1 MRVLLMHN
9 HHASLGGAMEVL
21 EDEANLLSADG
32 HEVRQYALPAA
43 HELGLSGLR
52 AGAKAVWNREA
63 GRDIASIIAE
73 FQPDVA
79 HVHTPFPLLSP
90 AVFRTA
96 AARGVPSVT
105 TVHSYRYSC
114 IAGTC
119 HRDGSVCEDCV
130 GTKLKLPG
138 LRHRCYH
145 DSLGASGALTASL
158 VLHRGLGTFAKSINR
173 FITLTPF
180 SKRLLIRDGVPASHI
195 TVKANSTPDP
205 GTAFSPRQASPYV
218 AFAGRLM
225 DIKGVPTL
233 LDAWRRMPPG
243 LTLRIAGDGPLR
255 GLVEERCAEDP
266 SIEYVGW
273 ISQEE
278 VTRFLGEATCA
289 LVPSEWYEG
298 QPLVTIRSLSVGT
311 PVIVS
316 DLENLSEDILEDG
329 AGLAFAT
336 GDPGAL
342 ASVLATVLSEPEK
355 WAERAEAA
363 RASYVARHTPTATVA
378 ALNRIYSEVVAEGSR

>member
-1 MRVLLMHN
+1 MRILLMHN

-21 EDEANLLSADG
+21 EDEAALLADDG
-32 HEVRQYALPAA
+32 HDVRQYALPAA
-43 HELGLSGLR
+43 QDLGLSGLR

-63 GRDIASIIAE
+63 GQDVAALIEDFR
-73 FQPDVA
+73 PDVA

-90 AVFRTA
+90 AVFRVA
-96 AARGVPSVT
+96 AAHGVPTAT

-119 HRDGSVCEDCV
+119 HRDGAVCEDCV
-130 GTKLKLPG
+130 GSKLKLPG

-145 DSLGASGALTASL
+145 DSVGASGALTVSL
-158 VLHRGLGTFAKSINR
+158 ALHRGLGTFRKSINR
-173 FITLTPF
+173 FVTLTAF
-180 SKRLLIRDGVPASHI
+180 SKRLLIRDGIPESHI

-205 GTAFSPRQASPYV
+205 GGAMAPRQEAPYV
-218 AFAGRLM
+218 AFAGRLI
-225 DIKGVPTL
+225 DIKGVRTL
-233 LDAWRRMPPG
+233 LDAWQQVPPG

-266 SIEYVGW
+266 SIELLGW

-289 LVPSEWYEG
+289 VIPSEWYEG

-316 DLENLSEDILEDG
+316 DLENLSEEVLQDG
-329 AGLAFAT
+329 AGVAFRTADPASLAA
-336 GDPGAL
+336 A
-342 ASVLATVLSEPEK
+342 LATVLHEPEA
-355 WAERAEAA
+355 WAGRAVAA
-363 RASYVARHTPTATVA
+363 RDSYLKRHTPTETVA
-378 ALNRIYSEVVAEGSR
+378 ALNRIYAEMVAEGAR